1 MISVQNL
8 LQLLNGSKKLQRGC
22 VAASLL
28 LLSAFAECVFASSG
42 IHLLFSDTIPVSV
55 KAGTSQLRVDTVA
68 WRDVTDQVP
77 PISDEIIADRNS
89 SGDVGRKKNYGV
101 QFLIP
106 FGASSLTEPASS
118 RFVHFY
124 AGVLL
129 AIDLLKDEG
138 ISLNV
143 RISDVG
149 EKDAAWKNNI
159 SGIFKDNPEV
169 VVGPLE
175 RDDIKLMMDSCR
187 YRKATLISPW
197 YSFTKLPEENPYYIQ
212 LKPNLR
218 AHFARMVEE
227 TTSRYQKGEVVI
239 VGRKNKDTESWIQ
252 YFQDKAF
259 GITGSENFY
268 NVYYAHIDSISKGP
282 TAFHRL
288 FRNPDIKSIVL
299 PNFSFSDEQWLYNVV
314 RRLAAEKPLNPMTVY
329 GMPVL
334 YESELIEADIL
345 SALNM
350 CIVTAEFVDDY
361 DEGVKNFKRLYLET
375 YGEIP
380 VADAIRGY
388 DLMVFIGRNLS
399 RYGPHFQMALGNKAF
414 YGLQST
420 FILQGPGSD
429 KSITAKSTD
438 VPLFYDNSFLELIR
452 FENNRWTR

>member
-1 MISVQNL
+1 MSVQNL
-8 LQLLNGSKKLQRGC
+8 LQLLNGSKKLQHGC
-22 VAASLL
+22 IVASLF
-28 LLSAFAECVFASSG
+28 LLSAFVQDVIAASRLRS
-42 IHLLFSDTIPVSV
+42 LFIDTIPASIDTR
-55 KAGTSQLRVDTVA
+55 KTLLRIDTVQ
-68 WRDVTDQVP
+68 WRDVTDQVS
-77 PISDEIIADRNS
+77 PISDEIITDEHS
-89 SGDVGRKKNYGV
+89 SGEVIQKKNYGI

-106 FGASSLTEPASS
+106 FGASSLADPVSS

-129 AIDLLKDEG
+129 AIDLLKEEG
-138 ISLNV
+138 ISFKV
-143 RISDVG
+143 KVADVG
-149 EKDAAWKNNI
+149 EKDTAWKNNI
-159 SGIFKDNPEV
+159 SGIFKDKPDI

-187 YRKATLISPW
+187 NRKATLISPW
-197 YSFTKLPEENPYYIQ
+197 YSFTRLQEENPYYIQ

-218 AHFARMVEE
+218 AHFGRMVEE
-227 TTSRYQKGEVVI
+227 TTARFQKGEVVI

-252 YFQDKAF
+252 YFQDKAV

-268 NVYYAHIDSISKGP
+268 NVYYAHNDSISKGP
-282 TAFHRL
+282 TAFYRL
-288 FRNPDIKSIVL
+288 FRNPDIKAIVL

-314 RRLAAEKPLNPMTVY
+314 RRLAAEKPPYPVTVY

-361 DEGVKNFKRLYLET
+361 DEGVKNFKRLFLET

-380 VADAIRGY
+380 VSDAIRGY

-399 RYGPHFQMALGNKAF
+399 RYGPFFQQTLGNKAF

-420 FILQGPGSD
+420 FILREPVSD
-429 KSITAKSTD
+429 KPIIDKGSEM
-438 VPLFYDNSFLELIR
+438 PLFYDNSFLELIR